1 MYFPLTLYR
10 GCMNKYFPIKTATA
24 CQLKWTWSTIHLYT
38 GETSS
43 CHRVHETKIDPEH
56 FERFHNTEKKISDRR
71 LMLDGKWPQGGC
83 EYCANIE
90 QAGGKSDRQFHVEIP
105 NLAPPELDISPS
117 AVEVTPRIVEVY
129 LDNVCNMSCIYCED
143 KFSSRIQ
150 QENLRHGNFKY
161 QTLEIKNTSQRV
173 DEFELLS
180 LKFWRWMENN
190 YSTLRRFHVLGGEPF
205 FQSQFET
212 CLQFLEQHSNP
223 ELEFNVI
230 SNLKVPRAKLEQF
243 LERIKVLLKQRRI
256 KRFDLTCSID
266 CWGTEQEY
274 IRHGINMQEWQSN
287 FEYLAGQRWITLNI
301 NQTITGLGMKSMV
314 DLVRFVNHH
323 RVSREIG
330 HYFMSCNNRPHLY
343 PGIFGLGFFDK
354 DLDLVLNEMP
364 QDTWQQKHAW
374 SLMAGLKS
382 EFNMHQRNEEQIKN
396 LFQFLNEIDRRRGL
410 DWKKTFPWLVKEF
423 EHVV

>member
-1 MYFPLTLYR
+1 
-10 GCMNKYFPIKTATA
+10 MNKYFPIKTATA

-38 GETSS
+38 GETNS
-43 CHRVHETKIDPEH
+43 CHRVTETKIDPDH
-56 FERFHNTEKKISDRR
+56 FEHFHNTEKKINDRR

-83 EYCANIE
+83 EYCANVE
-90 QAGGKSDRQFHVEIP
+90 QAGGKSDRQFHIEIP
-105 NLAPPELDISPS
+105 NLAPPELDIDSG

-150 QENLRHGNFKY
+150 QENLRYGNFKY
-161 QTLEIKNTSQRV
+161 QTLEIQNTSQRV
-173 DEFELLS
+173 NEFELLS
-180 LKFWRWMENN
+180 LKFWRWMEDN

-230 SNLKVPRAKLEQF
+230 SNLKVPKAKLEQF
-243 LERIKVLLKQRRI
+243 LERIKVLLKRRHI

-266 CWGTEQEY
+266 CWGAEQEY

-287 FEYLAGQRWITLNI
+287 FEYLASQRWITLNI

-314 DLVRFVNHH
+314 DLVQFINRH
-323 RVSREIG
+323 RVTREIG
-330 HYFMSCNNRPHLY
+330 HYFMSCNNRLHLY
-343 PGIFGLGFFDK
+343 PGIFGSGFFDK
-354 DLDLVLNEMP
+354 ELDLVLNEMP
-364 QDTWQQKHAW
+364 QNTWQQKHAW
-374 SLMAGLKS
+374 SLMSGLKS
-382 EFNMHQRNEEQIKN
+382 EFNMHQRNAEQIEN
-396 LFQFLNEIDRRRGL
+396 LFYFLNEIDRRRGL